1 MLREFSIDDRRTSA
15 VSDHLPRFPRQD
27 QFQTPADQTLESFR
41 AGETIY
47 EDGDTADFVYEV
59 VFGVV
64 RITTIACNGHRTVH
78 AFHAAGDIF
87 GLERRSTRYSCAEAI
102 GEAQVLRC
110 SRPRLEAMMASDPAM
125 VRRLWAHILEN
136 AERAEAMCL
145 LRHAHAI
152 HKVAYFLLEMSPPLS
167 LGKSFKLPMSR
178 FDIADY
184 LGVSSETVSRAF
196 TLLRQRG
203 LISVKGRFV
212 TLMSTV
218 ALRDLIGD
226 ALRHRGLENDIRSS

>member
-1 MLREFSIDDRRTSA
+1 MFLEFSLDDRRMNAGTG
-15 VSDHLPRFPRQD
+15 HLPGFAGQDRFRA
-27 QFQTPADQTLESFR
+27 PAAHTHESFR

-47 EDGDTADFVYEV
+47 KDGDTADFVYEV

-78 AFHAAGDIF
+78 AFHATGDIF
-87 GLERRSTRYSCAEAI
+87 GIERRSTRYSCAEAVS
-102 GEAQVLRC
+102 EAQVLRC
-110 SRPRLEAMMASDPAM
+110 SRPRLEAMMISDPAI

-152 HKVAYFLLEMSPPLS
+152 HKVAYFLLEMSTPLTV
-167 LGKSFKLPMSR
+167 GKTFKLPMSR

-203 LISVKGRFV
+203 LILTKGRFV
-212 TLMSTV
+212 TLISTV
-218 ALRDLIGD
+218 ALREFVGD
-226 ALRHRGLENDIRSS
+226 ALRHRGLESDIRLR

>member
-1 MLREFSIDDRRTSA
+1 MLLEFSAGDLGTNA
-15 VSDHLPRFPRQD
+15 VSGYPPGFAGQDRFRA
-27 QFQTPADQTLESFR
+27 PAGHTLESFR

-47 EDGDTADFVYEV
+47 KDGDAADCVYEV

-78 AFHAAGDIF
+78 AFHDAGDIF
-87 GLERRSTRYSCAEAI
+87 GIDRRSTRYSCAEAVS
-102 GEAQVLRC
+102 EARVLRC
-110 SRPRLEAMMASDPAM
+110 SRRRLEAMMTSDPAM

-152 HKVAYFLLEMSPPLS
+152 HKVAYFLLEMSTPLS
-167 LGKSFKLPMSR
+167 PGKTFKLPMSR

-203 LISVKGRFV
+203 LILTKGRFV
-212 TLMSTV
+212 TLNST
-218 ALRDLIGD
+218 ASLRELVGD
-226 ALRHRGLENDIRSS
+226 ALRHRGLESDIRLR